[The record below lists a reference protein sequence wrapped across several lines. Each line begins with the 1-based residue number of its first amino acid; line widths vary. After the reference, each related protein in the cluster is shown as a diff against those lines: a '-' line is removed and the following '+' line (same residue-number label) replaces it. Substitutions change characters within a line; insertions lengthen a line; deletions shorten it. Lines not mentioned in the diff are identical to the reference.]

1 MSEAGIIVQLLAGM
15 GGMYTLAQS
24 FKLPRLY
31 REWQAFQTW
40 RQRSE
45 GAAPH
50 AGRSGHTS
58 ADRPVDPRPPAGP
71 ARRLPGA
78 GAAMAHP
85 PALTPTLAELL
96 RLLPTA
102 RYRIPLGWS
111 VTQEGRAVLSCG
123 ALVDDIN
130 HIGVTGQ
137 SDMGKDNAVRMILLA
152 LAALHN
158 PSEVQMCILDGKGLD
173 FADWK
178 GKAHTWGVASDP
190 EELKPLMEALTAER
204 KRRRTILEAAG
215 VKKWEQYRGGDLPLL
230 VVYISELSLLADA
243 AGNADLRRWLNS
255 ELAAGRAFGLRYI
268 VATQNMSNHGT
279 GWRSQIGLYLAAFQP
294 DDSQDEPNTGMS
306 TRQIAARGAV
316 PPSQLPGP
324 PLGKGVFTIV
334 TGGMAATVRV
344 PLIDEV
350 ELAAR
355 LGRMPGRERAL
366 PSPSLEAI
374 VGLGEASAAPTAVS
388 QDAGPDKPAV
398 PEPPTPAEPPVDL
411 PRLLKRLDDA
421 DAKHRQAEQRIDALI
436 TLALSNGVPPTTIAR
451 QIGGKYKTALDRVTE
466 LKGRLQLD
474 QLRDA
479 DSDADTDDDGGT
491 DGSLEPSAS
500 TIGPARP
507 AMSA

>member
-31 REWQAFQTW
+31 RDWQAFQTW
-40 RQRSE
+40 RQQPGTGPDRADQMS
-45 GAAPH
+45 APRQ
-50 AGRSGHTS
+50 AV
-58 ADRPVDPRPPAGP
+58 PVPARPPAGP

-78 GAAMAHP
+78 GAAMAETP
-85 PALTPTLAELL
+85 SLTVTMPEML
-96 RLLPTA
+96 RLLPHA

-111 VTQEGRAVLSCG
+111 VNSDGNAVLSCG

-137 SDMGKDNAVRMILLA
+137 SDMGKDNAVRMMLLA
-152 LAALHN
+152 LAALHG
-158 PSEVQMCILDGKGLD
+158 PKEVQMCILDGKGLD

-204 KRRRTILEAAG
+204 KRRRMLLEAAG
-215 VKKWEQYRGGDLPLL
+215 VKKWEHYQGGDLPLL

-243 AGNADLRRWLNS
+243 VGNADLRRWLNS

-268 VATQNMSNHGT
+268 IATQNMSNYGT
-279 GWRSQIGLYLAAFQP
+279 GWRSQLGLYLAAFQP

-306 TRQIAARGAV
+306 TRQITARGAV
-316 PPSQLPGP
+316 PPSQLPGAP
-324 PLGKGVFTIV
+324 IGKGVFTIV

-344 PLIDEV
+344 PLIHEV

-355 LGRMPGRERAL
+355 LAHMPDQERSL
-366 PSPSLEAI
+366 PNPSLEEIIGEHGASEARA
-374 VGLGEASAAPTAVS
+374 VGY
-388 QDAGPDKPAV
+388 QNAGAEQPAEEER
-398 PEPPTPAEPPVDL
+398 PLPAEPGVDVT
-411 PRLLKRLDDA
+411 RLLKRLDDVET
-421 DAKHRQAEQRIDALI
+421 KQRQAEQRVDALI
-436 TLALSNGVPPTTIAR
+436 KLALGNGVAPTTIAKGM
-451 QIGGKYKTALDRVTE
+451 GGKYKTALDRVNE
-466 LKGRLQLD
+466 MKNHLQLD
-474 QLRDA
+474 RVSDAGPGEDA
-479 DSDADTDDDGGT
+479 DEEGATEVPSSQI
-491 DGSLEPSAS
+491 SLVRS
-500 TIGPARP
+500 

>member
-1 MSEAGIIVQLLAGM
+1 MSEASMIMQLLAGM

-40 RQRSE
+40 RQQLGDDAAQDEPAST
-45 GAAPH
+45 AAPRH
-50 AGRSGHTS
+50 HPASPLPAAGS
-58 ADRPVDPRPPAGP
+58 

-78 GAAMAHP
+78 GAAMAAP
-85 PALTPTLAELL
+85 PALTATIAESLH
-96 RLLPTA
+96 LLPSA

-111 VTQEGRAVLSCG
+111 VTGEGKAVLSCG

-152 LAALHN
+152 LAALHG
-158 PSEVQMCILDGKGLD
+158 PKEVQMCILDGKGLD

-190 EELKPLMEALTAER
+190 EELKPLMEALTTER
-204 KRRRTILEAAG
+204 KRRRVMLEAAG

-243 AGNADLRRWLNS
+243 VGTTDLRRWLNS

-268 VATQNMSNHGT
+268 VATQNMSNYGT
-279 GWRSQIGLYLAAFQP
+279 GWRSQLGLYLAAFQP

-306 TRQIAARGAV
+306 TRQIAAKGAV

-324 PLGKGVFTIV
+324 PIGKGVFTIV

-350 ELAAR
+350 ELAER
-355 LGRMPGRERAL
+355 LARMPNGEPQGSDPLLEQMLGEHATL
-366 PSPSLEAI
+366 VSGAEENQEDTQAQPKLEAPP
-374 VGLGEASAAPTAVS
+374 ASRV
-388 QDAGPDKPAV
+388 PAV
-398 PEPPTPAEPPVDL
+398 DT
-411 PRLLKRLDDA
+411 PRLLRRLEETET
-421 DAKHRQAEQRIDALI
+421 KQQQAEQRIDTLIAMAL
-436 TLALSNGVPPTTIAR
+436 TKGVAPTTIAKR
-451 QIGGKYKTALDRVTE
+451 LGGKYKTMLERVSRIKE
-466 LKGRLQLD
+466 ELQL
-474 QLRDA
+474 A
-479 DSDADTDDDGGT
+479 DLSSEPAGEEADEAGGA
-491 DGSLEPSAS
+491 DAS
-500 TIGPARP
+500 TSKLGAATP